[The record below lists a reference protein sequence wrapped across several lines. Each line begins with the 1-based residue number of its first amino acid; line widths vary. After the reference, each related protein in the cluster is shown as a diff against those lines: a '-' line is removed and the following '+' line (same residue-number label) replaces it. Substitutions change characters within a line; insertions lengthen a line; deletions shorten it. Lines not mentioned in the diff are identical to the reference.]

1 MNLIFDIVTTMGIG
15 LMIGAEFAVSAFVN
29 PILEKLDDSAR
40 ARATR
45 LFARKL
51 GIVMPFW
58 YILNLLLLAA
68 EAVTLRQHSGMP
80 FLAAAVAIWIAVI
93 VLTLIFL
100 VPINNRIAEMD
111 PTAFTDSLQ
120 QEHARW
126 DARHRWRVLALS
138 VAMICMLVGIRL

>member
-1 MNLIFDIVTTMGIG
+1 MNLIFDIVTTMSIG

-29 PILEKLDDSAR
+29 PILERLDDSAR
-40 ARATR
+40 AQATR
-45 LFARKL
+45 LFAQKL
-51 GIVMPFW
+51 GTVMPFW
-58 YILNLLLLAA
+58 YILNLLLLIA
-68 EAVTLRQHSGMP
+68 EGVTLRQHSGTP

-111 PTAFTDSLQ
+111 STAFTDSLR

-126 DARHRWRVLALS
+126 DARHRWRVPALS